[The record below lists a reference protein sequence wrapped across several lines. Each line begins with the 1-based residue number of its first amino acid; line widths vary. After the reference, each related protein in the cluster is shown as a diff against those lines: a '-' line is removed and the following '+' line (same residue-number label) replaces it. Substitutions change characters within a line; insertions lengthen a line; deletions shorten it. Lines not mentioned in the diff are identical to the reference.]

1 MIEDVFKL
9 AKNAYS
15 MTKLHRYTM
24 SFVKNYCSLS
34 VLLVRITVV
43 VGIIEKDMLQRLAEC

>member
-15 MTKLHRYTM
+15 MAKLHRNTM

-34 VLLVRITVV
+34 VLLVRITVA
-43 VGIIEKDMLQRLAEC
+43 VGIIEKDTLQRLAEC